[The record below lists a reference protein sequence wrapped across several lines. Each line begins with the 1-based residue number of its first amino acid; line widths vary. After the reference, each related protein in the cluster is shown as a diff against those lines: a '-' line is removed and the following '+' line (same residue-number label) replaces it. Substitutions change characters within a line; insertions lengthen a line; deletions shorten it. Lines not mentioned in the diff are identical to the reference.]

1 MTTIRRI
8 LVPVDFSD
16 GAQPALA
23 LAATMART
31 FGASIELLHIWQP
44 PSLIPLTTVIV
55 PTSPEAQPLNVEELA
70 RSTAGAQMK
79 ELATRLREQGVK
91 QVQSRVG
98 IGSPA
103 HEIVELAEL
112 GHFDLIVMGTHGR
125 TGFAHAVLGSV
136 AEKVVRRAKCPVL
149 TARERREVAGSVSG
163 GR

>member
-1 MTTIRRI
+1 MTTTIKKI
-8 LVPVDFSD
+8 LVPVDFSE

-31 FGASIELLHIWQP
+31 FGASIELLHVWQP
-44 PSLIPLTTVIV
+44 PPLIPLTTLIV
-55 PTSPEAQPLNVEELA
+55 PSSLEAEPVNMEELA

-79 ELATRLREQGVK
+79 ELSTRLHAEGVK
-91 QVQSRVG
+91 EVRSRVG

-103 HEIVELAEL
+103 HEIVDLAEL

-149 TARERREVAGSVSG
+149 TARERR
-163 GR
+163 